1 MPVDPQIAQVLK
13 ALETAPPMET
23 MTLQELRDVYPP
35 PTAREPVGEE
45 QDLLIASA
53 EGGFPARLYR
63 PLEQQHAGLTVFFHG
78 GGFVIGSIESHDA
91 VCRQLCNLT
100 GAAVLSVEYRLAP
113 EHKFPAAPDDC
124 LHAVRWAAQQAPA
137 WGLDARRLVL
147 AGDSAGGTLAAVTAL
162 RLRDEGGPPLAG
174 QVLVYPVTGY
184 HTPPTPSYLENA
196 NGYFLTRASMVRF
209 WREYL
214 PREEDAAHPHAAPLR
229 APDLSGLPPALVLT
243 AEFDPLRDEG
253 ERFAH
258 RLLDAGVPVT
268 LRRENG
274 LIHGFFRMSA
284 VSDKARGAVEDTAQW
299 IRQAMA

>member
-1 MPVDPQIAQVLK
+1 MPVDPQIAQALK
-13 ALETAPPMET
+13 ALEAAPPMET
-23 MTLQELRDVYPP
+23 MTLQELRNVYPP
-35 PTAREPVGEE
+35 PTAREPVGGK
-45 QDLLIASA
+45 QDLLIACA
-53 EGGFPARLYR
+53 EGGIPARLYR
-63 PLEQQHAGLTVFFHG
+63 PLEQQRAGLTVFFHG

-124 LHAVRWAAQQAPA
+124 LQAVRWAAQQAPD
-137 WGLDARRLVL
+137 WGLDPGRLVL

-162 RLRDEGGPPLAG
+162 RLRDEGGPRLAG
-174 QVLVYPVTGY
+174 QVLVYPVTDY

-209 WREYL
+209 WQEYL
-214 PREEDAAHPHAAPLR
+214 SREQDAAHPHAAPLR

-268 LRRENG
+268 LRREDG

-284 VSDKARGAVEDTAQW
+284 VSDKARSAVEDTAQW